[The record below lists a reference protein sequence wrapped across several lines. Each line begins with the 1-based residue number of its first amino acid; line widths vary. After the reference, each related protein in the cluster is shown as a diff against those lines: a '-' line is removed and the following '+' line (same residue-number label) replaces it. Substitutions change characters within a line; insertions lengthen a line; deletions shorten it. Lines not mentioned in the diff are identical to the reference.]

1 LNPLFAVIV
10 PVGPGRI
17 ETARLVDLLDS
28 LHCYEG
34 RASCRIYLLEDG
46 ADLRPIL
53 AENREAHS
61 FQVVSNPRKGRG
73 DAWAGRL
80 TVGIL
85 TAYKRVLDDGTPFD
99 FLLRLD
105 TDALVIGPFSDSIH
119 QILQQSP
126 SVGVIGSVRYS
137 REPERVRQDTAQLA
151 KAIDKLTQPFT
162 LWRRTPAGRPFLQTA
177 LLPSSRMIRN
187 IILQARSCGY
197 RVGYQCC
204 GGALALPLRTL
215 SAFKAAGF
223 LQHRTAWL
231 RTPLPDD
238 FVLALMVKA
247 CGLEIKDCSDPGQP
261 FAVRYQ
267 GLPDS
272 PENLAN
278 AGYAII
284 HSVKD
289 RGDLTEDSIRTFFRR
304 RRASAD
310 RPPPIRKTSR

>member
-1 LNPLFAVIV
+1 LNPRFAVIV
-10 PVGPGRI
+10 PVGPGQI
-17 ETARLVDLLDS
+17 ETARLEDLLES

-34 RASCRIYLLEDG
+34 HAGCRIYLLEDG
-46 ADLRPIL
+46 ADLRRIL
-53 AENREAHS
+53 AESRQADS

-73 DAWAGRL
+73 DAWAGGL
-80 TVGIL
+80 AVGML

-99 FLLRLD
+99 FVLRLD
-105 TDALVIGPFSDSIH
+105 TDALVIGPFSDRIH
-119 QILQQSP
+119 QILRQSL
-126 SVGVIGSVRYS
+126 SIGVIGSVRYL

-151 KAIDKLTQPFT
+151 RAIDKLAQPFT
-162 LWRRTPAGRPFLQTA
+162 LWRRTPAGHPFLQTA
-177 LLPSSRMIRN
+177 LLPSSRMTRN

-204 GGALALPLRTL
+204 GGALALPMRTL

-223 LQHRTAWL
+223 LQHPTAWL
-231 RTPLPDD
+231 RTPLPEDL
-238 FVLALMVKA
+238 VLALMVKA

-310 RPPPIRKTSR
+310 